1 MRRRT
6 VCQIPL
12 RSTNTNIT
20 NYTTFTVPCVDNI
33 LLILKHL
40 FMSFSL
46 SGFGGLGVSVLASGT
61 GVCGFKPGR
70 TRRIFRAKKSSARL
84 PSEGEVKPSVP
95 CRTLPHVKD
104 LNMAWKSSFGLNLSD
119 NILAHRS
126 TLLGSLASCR
136 RGGTWRR
143 RFECLKTGGK
153 VMATS
158 P

>member
-70 TRRIFRAKKSSARL
+70 TRRIFRAKKILST
-84 PSEGEVKPSVP
+84 P
-95 CRTLPHVKD
+95 
-104 LNMAWKSSFGLNLSD
+104 SFGG
-119 NILAHRS
+119 
-126 TLLGSLASCR
+126 GSKAVGPMSYFASCKR
-136 RGGTWRR
+136 PEHGVEVVIWVKFIGQYSRPSLHPTRISRVLQAWRYLAAKVWMSKDRGG
-143 RFECLKTGGK
+143 K
-153 VMATS
+153 
-158 P
+158 